1 MTDTVRPTLPT
12 KTDPV
17 ERRARNRAYHG
28 YIRNALE
35 PTSAAIYDDVTIS
48 ELKRMARDW
57 ANTAWNDYLE

>member
-1 MTDTVRPTLPT
+1 MQT
-12 KTDPV
+12 KMSPD

-35 PTSAAIYDDVTIS
+35 PTSAMIYDETTVG

-57 ANTAWNDYLE
+57 ANTDWMDYLE